1 MKFAWLAISGPT
13 PIVAGAEARLEIISD
28 TFLSMNA
35 PVQLAASV
43 LLDQRKPIQ
52 PILLGRLRTNLAELD
67 RQLSVYLSCR
77 RLQVEGG
84 WYTVLRVPAIES
96 DEALAI
102 RLLRE
107 ASVSVHPGHFYD
119 FPSEGYLVLSLI
131 TEPGIFRE
139 GVTHLL
145 QQVE

>member
-1 MKFAWLAISGPT
+1 M
-13 PIVAGAEARLEIISD
+13 
-28 TFLSMNA
+28 
-35 PVQLAASV
+35 
-43 LLDQRKPIQ
+43 
-52 PILLGRLRTNLAELD
+52 
-67 RQLSVYLSCR
+67 
-77 RLQVEGG
+77 
-84 WYTVLRVPAIES
+84 LRVPAIES